1 MKNMATKQ
9 FVVTVLLIFVLQGV
23 ILSYI
28 YVSFY
33 SSSVAGIKN
42 LGVSNLKSQATMIEN
57 YLNKGRDVMW
67 LAAESANFM
76 LKKGESNEA
85 ILRYLEGATT
95 KMQGE
100 FDSNFT
106 GIYGNIRGEY
116 LDGSDWTPPA
126 DFNPTERSWYK
137 EAVENRGKMVISE
150 PYIDAHTG
158 DIVISFSQLLSDNK
172 SVLALDIVLGEVQ
185 KNTEELSIGGEGY
198 GFIVNQKGLVVAHSD
213 ATKKGEFYTE
223 NETWSKLLPKI
234 FDDKIM
240 EFEANIAG
248 ENCTVFSERIAK
260 DWYVVIV
267 VSNDRLFQGLRSQV
281 TAGAILMILTFAVIV
296 AFCVVS
302 ARKISAAEEKER
314 ESRLQIEEINENII
328 KALVST
334 IDAKDHYTGGHSQRV
349 AKYATDIARRMG
361 KSEEELK
368 IIWKAGILHDIG
380 KIRIPVEVI
389 NKKGKL
395 NDDEFNQIRIHPVSG
410 FLILQNIYKDERIAY
425 AAKFHHE
432 RYDGRGY
439 PNGLAGENIPEVAR
453 IVAVADSYDAM
464 ASNRSYRKAL
474 PQEIVRE
481 EIAKGKGS
489 QFDPAIAD
497 IMLEMMDEDIN
508 YKLCQDKDIIQ
519 NILLID
525 EDTEAVER
533 ARQMLYE
540 TENLRIY
547 GADSLE
553 NAQGILEIKRIDLMF
568 IDLTD
573 ETLLTRIREKY
584 KGPIVF
590 MTANKSAEVLEK
602 VRRLK
607 LSDYITKPIHPV
619 ITVETAHG
627 ILN

>member
-9 FVVTVLLIFVLQGV
+9 FVVTVLLIFALQGI

-28 YVSFY
+28 CVSFY
-33 SSSVAGIKN
+33 SSSVEGIKN
-42 LGVSNLKSQATMIEN
+42 LGISNLKSQATMIEN
-57 YLNKGRDVMW
+57 YLNKGGDVMW
-67 LAAESANFM
+67 LAAETANFM
-76 LKKGESNEA
+76 LTKGESNEE
-85 ILRYLEGATT
+85 ILRYLEGTT
-95 KMQGE
+95 AKMQAE

-116 LDGSDWTPPA
+116 IDGSGWTPPA
-126 DFNPTERSWYK
+126 DFISTERTWYK
-137 EAVENRGKMVISE
+137 EAVQNRGKMVISE
-150 PYIDAHTG
+150 PYIDAQTG
-158 DIVISFSQLLSDNK
+158 DIVISFSQLLSDKK
-172 SVLALDIVLGEVQ
+172 SVLALDIVLGKVQ
-185 KNTEELSIGGEGY
+185 KNTENMSIGGEGY
-198 GFIVNQKGLVVAHSD
+198 GFIINQKGLVVAHSD
-213 ATKKGEFYTE
+213 AKKKGEVYTE
-223 NETWSKLLPKI
+223 NETWAKLLPKI

-240 EFEANIAG
+240 EFEANIDG
-248 ENCTVFSERIAK
+248 EFCTVFSERIAQ

-267 VSNDRLFQGLRSQV
+267 VSNTQLFQELRSQV
-281 TAGAILMILTFAVIV
+281 TVGAILMLLMFSVIV

-302 ARKISAAEEKER
+302 ARKINDAQEKER
-314 ESRLQIEEINENII
+314 VSRLQIEEINANII

-349 AKYATDIARRMG
+349 AKYATEIAKRMG
-361 KSEEELK
+361 KSEEEIE
-368 IIWKAGILHDIG
+368 IIWRAGILHDIG
-380 KIRIPVEVI
+380 KIRVPVEVI

-395 NDDEFNQIRIHPVSG
+395 NDEEFDQIRIHPVSG
-410 FLILQNIYKDERIAY
+410 FLILKNIYDDERISY

-497 IMLEMMDEDIN
+497 IMLQIMDDDIN
-508 YKLCQDKDIIQ
+508 YTLCQDKDIVQ
-519 NILLID
+519 NILIMD
-525 EDTEAVER
+525 DDTDATEKLG
-533 ARQMLYE
+533 QMLDE
-540 TENLRIY
+540 TQNIKIY
-547 GADSLE
+547 GADNLE
-553 NAQGILEIKRIDLMF
+553 AVYKILEIKRIDLMF

-573 ETLLTRIREKY
+573 ESLLSRVREKY

-590 MTANKSAEVLEK
+590 MTSNKHAEILEK

-607 LSDYITKPIHPV
+607 LSDYITKPMHPV
-619 ITVETAHG
+619 ITVETVHG

>member
-9 FVVTVLLIFVLQGV
+9 FVITVLLIFVLQVV
-23 ILSYI
+23 ILTYI
-28 YVSFY
+28 NFTFY
-33 SSSVAGIKN
+33 ASSVEGIKN
-42 LGVSNLKSQATMIEN
+42 LGISNMKSQATMIEN
-57 YLNKGRDVMW
+57 YLNKGSNVMW
-67 LAAESANFM
+67 LAVETVDFM
-76 LKKGESNEA
+76 LKNEESNDA
-85 ILRYLEGATT
+85 ILIYLEGVTK

-100 FDSNFT
+100 FDNNFT
-106 GIYGNIRGEY
+106 GIYGNIRGNY
-116 LDGSDWTPPA
+116 IDGSGWTPPA
-126 DFNPTERSWYK
+126 DFDSTERAWYK
-137 EAVENRGKMVISE
+137 EAVGSRGRMVISE
-150 PYIDAHTG
+150 PYIDAQTG
-158 DIVISFSQLLSDNK
+158 DVVISFSQLLSDNK
-172 SVLALDIVLGEVQ
+172 SVLALDIVLGKVQ

-198 GFIVNQKGLVVAHSD
+198 GFIVNKKGLVVAHSD
-213 ATKKGEFYTE
+213 AEKKGQYYNG

-234 FDDKIM
+234 FDDKVR
-240 EFEANIAG
+240 EFEANING
-248 ENCTVFSERIAK
+248 EFCTIFSERIAK

-267 VSNDRLFQGLRSQV
+267 VSNAKLFQELRSQV
-281 TAGAILMILTFAVIV
+281 TACAILMFLTFAVIV
-296 AFCVVS
+296 VFCVAS
-302 ARKISAAEEKER
+302 ARKINDAEEKER
-314 ESRLQIEEINENII
+314 ESRLQIEKINENII

-349 AKYATDIARRMG
+349 ARYATDIARRMG

-368 IIWKAGILHDIG
+368 IIWSAGILHDIG

-395 NDDEFNQIRIHPVSG
+395 SDEEFDQIRIHPVSG
-410 FLILQNIYKDERIAY
+410 FLILQNIYDDERISY

-481 EIAKGKGS
+481 EIAKGKGT

-497 IMLEMMDEDIN
+497 IMLNIIDEDVD
-508 YKLCQDKDIIQ
+508 YKLCQDKDIVQ

-525 EDTEAVER
+525 EDTEAIEK
-533 ARQMLYE
+533 AQQMLND
-540 TENLRIY
+540 TANLKIY

-553 NAQGILEIKRIDLMF
+553 NAQEILQIKRIDIIF
-568 IDLTD
+568 VDLTD
-573 ETLLTRIREKY
+573 ETLLERIREKY

-590 MTANKSAEVLEK
+590 MTSNKNAEVLEK

-619 ITVETAHG
+619 VTVETVHG

>member
-9 FVVTVLLIFVLQGV
+9 FLVTVLLIFVLQVV
-23 ILSYI
+23 ILSYVYI
-28 YVSFY
+28 SFY
-33 SSSVAGIKN
+33 SSSVEGIKN
-42 LGVSNLKSQATMIEN
+42 LGVSNMKSQAIMIEN
-57 YLNKGRDVMW
+57 YLNKGTNVMW
-67 LAAESANFM
+67 LAAESADYM
-76 LKKGESNEA
+76 LKNGESNEA
-85 ILRYLEGATT
+85 IRRYLEGATN
-95 KMQGE
+95 KMQGQ
-100 FDSNFT
+100 FDANFT
-106 GIYGNIRGEY
+106 GIYGYIREEY
-116 LDGSDWTPPA
+116 IDGSGWTPPA
-126 DFNPTERSWYK
+126 DFYPRERTWYK

-150 PYIDAHTG
+150 PYVDAHTG
-158 DIVISFSQLLSDNK
+158 DVVISLSQLLSDNK

-185 KNTEELSIGGEGY
+185 KNTEEMSIGGEGY

-213 ATKKGEFYTE
+213 AAQKGQFYTE

-234 FDDKIM
+234 FDDNTM
-240 EFEANIAG
+240 EFEANIDG
-248 ENCTVFSERIAK
+248 EFCTIFSERIVN
-260 DWYVVIV
+260 DWYAVIV
-267 VSNDRLFQGLRSQV
+267 VSNAHLFQEVRSQV
-281 TAGAILMILTFAVIV
+281 TAGALLMLLTFSIIV
-296 AFCVVS
+296 VFCVVS
-302 ARKISAAEEKER
+302 ARKINDAEEKER
-314 ESRLQIEEINENII
+314 ESRLQIEEINANII

-349 AKYATDIARRMG
+349 AKYATEIARRMG
-361 KSEEELK
+361 KSEEE
-368 IIWKAGILHDIG
+368 IEMIWRAGILHDIG
-380 KIRIPVEVI
+380 KIRVPVEVI

-395 NDDEFNQIRIHPVSG
+395 NDEEFDQIRIHPVSG

-481 EIAKGKGS
+481 EIAKGKGT
-489 QFDPAIAD
+489 QFDPVIAD

-508 YKLCQDKDIIQ
+508 YKLCQDKDIVQ

-525 EDTEAVER
+525 EDREGVEKVHN
-533 ARQMLYE
+533 MLDN

-547 GADSLE
+547 DADSLE
-553 NAQGILEIKRIDLMF
+553 NAQEILAIKRIDLMF

-573 ETLLTRIREKY
+573 ESLLNQVREKY

-602 VRRLK
+602 TKRLK

-619 ITVETAHG
+619 ITVETVHG